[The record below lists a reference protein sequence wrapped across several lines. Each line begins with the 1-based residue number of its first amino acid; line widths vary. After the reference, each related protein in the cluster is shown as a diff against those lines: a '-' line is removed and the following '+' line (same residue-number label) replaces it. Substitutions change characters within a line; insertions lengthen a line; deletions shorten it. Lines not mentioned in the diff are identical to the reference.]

1 MKEQLSP
8 IPNLEN
14 AQVFEGMV
22 SIRALL
28 DAQKEGPSDRRILA
42 VLYLEERQKKN
53 MKEYAYLCHRGEDYG
68 FPVILAPKEEIEK
81 RATGNSHGGVLAL
94 CTGRT
99 VKALAPEDLQ
109 KDGFFAMMEGI
120 EDPYN
125 FGYALRSLYAAGV
138 DGVILTGGVRTGSD
152 GILARSS
159 AGASERMPLF
169 TADPAGAVDLFKSK
183 GYKIVSADLPD
194 SVSVYEADLTKPLLL
209 VIGGERRGI
218 TRSVLEKSDAIVRL
232 DYGRPF
238 EAALS
243 AASAASIL
251 AFEVFRQNRG

>member
-1 MKEQLSP
+1 MT
-8 IPNLEN
+8 
-14 AQVFEGMV
+14 

-28 DAQKEGPSDRRILA
+28 DNLKAGKENARRIEKILFDKEKEKSKSKE
-42 VLYLEERQKKN
+42 LGYLKK
-53 MKEYAYLCHRGEDYG
+53 MAELFG
-68 FPVILAPKEEIEK
+68 FTIDATSLDEIEK
-81 RATGNSHGGVLAL
+81 YTVGASHGGIIAL
-94 CTGRT
+94 CSEREYPKLSKEHI
-99 VKALAPEDLQ
+99 VKN
-109 KDGFFAMMEGI
+109 GFYVMIEGI

-125 FGYALRSLYAAGV
+125 FGYALRSIYAAGV

-169 TADPAGAVDLFKSK
+169 TADPADAVDLFKSK

>member
-1 MKEQLSP
+1 
-8 IPNLEN
+8 
-14 AQVFEGMV
+14 
-22 SIRALL
+22 
-28 DAQKEGPSDRRILA
+28 
-42 VLYLEERQKKN
+42 
-53 MKEYAYLCHRGEDYG
+53 
-68 FPVILAPKEEIEK
+68 
-81 RATGNSHGGVLAL
+81 
-94 CTGRT
+94 
-99 VKALAPEDLQ
+99 
-109 KDGFFAMMEGI
+109 
-120 EDPYN
+120 
-125 FGYALRSLYAAGV
+125 
-138 DGVILTGGVRTGSD
+138 VILTGGVRTGSD

-183 GYKIVSADLPD
+183 GYKIVSADLPN
-194 SVSVYEADLTKPLLL
+194 SVSVYEANLTKPLLL